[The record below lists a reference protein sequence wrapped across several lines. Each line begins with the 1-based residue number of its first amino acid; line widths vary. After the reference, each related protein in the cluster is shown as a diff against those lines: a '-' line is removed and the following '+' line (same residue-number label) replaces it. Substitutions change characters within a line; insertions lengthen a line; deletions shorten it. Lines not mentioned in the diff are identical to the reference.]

1 MNSGVLG
8 PLLLSDSGLNL
19 VPSAPKPRQ
28 LLAFLMLCT
37 PQMVRAGDCITELW
51 GTAPPKS
58 AMSTLQTYV
67 LHIRQALRS
76 PCGDCSHLLLTRN
89 QGYQLAL
96 ETTDF
101 DLFRFTDLTRRGRLA
116 AAAGDHRTASE
127 MFALALAQWR
137 GPALSDVRTGPLSSP
152 HLAGLAETRQ
162 GVLEQRIEADLA
174 LGKHRELI
182 DELSDLTAR
191 HPTHENVHAQLMV
204 ALYRSG
210 DRKRAGDVFR
220 GLRRALGDTLGIEP
234 VPRMW
239 RLYQAVL
246 AGSSALDAPVVRG

>member
-1 MNSGVLG
+1 MNSGILG
-8 PLLLSDSGLNL
+8 PLLLSDTGVNL

-28 LLAFLMLCT
+28 LLAFLMLHT
-37 PQMVRAGDCITELW
+37 PQMVRASDCITELW
-51 GTAPPKS
+51 SSTPPKS

-67 LHIRQALRS
+67 LHIRQSLRG
-76 PCGDCSHLLLTRN
+76 PRRDRRHLLLTKN

-101 DLFRFTDLTRRGRLA
+101 DRSRFTELTRQGRLA
-116 AAAGDHRTASE
+116 AAAGDHRTASRR
-127 MFALALAQWR
+127 FTLALAQWR
-137 GPALSDVRTGPLSSP
+137 GPALSDVCTGPLSSP
-152 HLAGLAETRQ
+152 HLAELTETRQ

-182 DELSDLTAR
+182 DELSDLATR

-210 DRKRAGDVFR
+210 ERKRASDVFH
-220 GLRRALGDTLGIEP
+220 GLRRELGDSLGIEP
-234 VPRMW
+234 VPRMQ
-239 RLYQAVL
+239 RLHHAVL
-246 AGSSALDAPVVRG
+246 AGSSALDVPVVRR

>member
-1 MNSGVLG
+1 MKSGVLG
-8 PLLLSDSGLNL
+8 PLLLSGSDANL

-28 LLAFLMLCT
+28 LLAFLMLNA
-37 PQMVRAGDCITELW
+37 PRMVRAGDCITELW
-51 GTAPPKS
+51 GSTPPKS

-67 LHIRQALRS
+67 LHIRQALRG
-76 PCGDCSHLLLTRN
+76 PRGDHSRLLLTRN

-101 DLFRFTDLTRRGRLA
+101 DRFRFTDLTRRGRLS

-127 MFALALAQWR
+127 MFTLALAQWR
-137 GPALSDVRTGPLSSP
+137 GTALSDVRTGPLSSP
-152 HLAGLAETRQ
+152 HLAELAETRQ

-174 LGKHRELI
+174 LGKHRELV

-210 DRKRAGDVFR
+210 DRKRAGDVFH

-234 VPRMW
+234 VPRMR

-246 AGSSALDAPVVRG
+246 AGSSALDAPVVHR

>member
-1 MNSGVLG
+1 M
-8 PLLLSDSGLNL
+8 NL

-28 LLAFLMLCT
+28 LLAFLMLHA
-37 PQMVRAGDCITELW
+37 PQMVRASDCITELW
-51 GTAPPKS
+51 GSTPPKS

-67 LHIRQALRS
+67 LHIRQALRG
-76 PCGDCSHLLLTRN
+76 PHRDRSHLLLTRN

-101 DLFRFTDLTRRGRLA
+101 DRFRFTELTQLGRLA
-116 AAAGDHRTASE
+116 AAAGDDRTASKA
-127 MFALALAQWR
+127 FALALAQWR
-137 GPALSDVRTGPLSSP
+137 GPALSDVSAGPLSSP
-152 HLAGLAETRQ
+152 HLAELAETRQ

-174 LGKHRELI
+174 LGKHRELVE
-182 DELSDLTAR
+182 ELSDLAAR

-210 DRKRAGDVFR
+210 ERKRAGDVFH

-234 VPRMW
+234 VPRMQ

-246 AGSSALDAPVVRG
+246 VGSSALDAPAVRR

>member
-1 MNSGVLG
+1 MNSGILG
-8 PLLLSDSGLNL
+8 PLLLSDTEENL

-28 LLAFLMLCT
+28 LLAFLMLHT
-37 PQMVRAGDCITELW
+37 PQMVRASDCITELW
-51 GTAPPKS
+51 GSTPPKS

-67 LHIRQALRS
+67 LHIRQALRG
-76 PCGDCSHLLLTRN
+76 PRRDRSHLLLTRN
-89 QGYQLAL
+89 QGYQLTL

-101 DLFRFTDLTRRGRLA
+101 DRFRFTELTRLGHLA
-116 AAAGDHRTASE
+116 TAAGNHRTASE
-127 MFALALAQWR
+127 MFTLALAQWR
-137 GPALSDVRTGPLSSP
+137 GPALSDVSAGPLSSP
-152 HLAGLAETRQ
+152 HLAELAETRQ

-174 LGKHRELI
+174 LGKHRELV
-182 DELSDLTAR
+182 DELSDLAAR

-210 DRKRAGDVFR
+210 ERKRAGDVFQ

-234 VPRMW
+234 VPRMR

-246 AGSSALDAPVVRG
+246 VGSSALDAPVVRR

>member
-8 PLLLSDSGLNL
+8 PLLLSDAEENL

-28 LLAFLMLCT
+28 LLAFLMLNT
-37 PQMVRAGDCITELW
+37 PRMVRADDCITELW
-51 GTAPPKS
+51 GSAPPKS

-67 LHIRQALRS
+67 LHIRQSLRART
-76 PCGDCSHLLLTRN
+76 DRSHLLVTRN
-89 QGYQLAL
+89 QGYQLTL

-101 DLFRFTDLTRRGRLA
+101 DRGRFTDLTKRGRMA

-127 MFALALAQWR
+127 LFTLALAQWR

-152 HLAGLAETRQ
+152 HLAELTETRQ

-174 LGKHRELI
+174 LGKHRELV

-210 DRKRAGDVFR
+210 DRKRAGDVFH
-220 GLRRALGDTLGIEP
+220 GLSQVLGDSLGIEP
-234 VPRMW
+234 APRMR

-246 AGSSALDAPVVRG
+246 AGSSALDAPVVHG

>member
-8 PLLLSDSGLNL
+8 PLLLSDAETSL

-28 LLAFLMLCT
+28 LLAFLMLNA
-37 PQMVRAGDCITELW
+37 PQMVRVGDCITELW
-51 GTAPPKS
+51 GSAPPRS

-67 LHIRQALRS
+67 LHIRQALRGPRVDHS
-76 PCGDCSHLLLTRN
+76 RLLVTRN
-89 QGYQLAL
+89 QGYQLTL
-96 ETTDF
+96 ETTDY
-101 DLFRFTDLTRRGRLA
+101 DRFRFTELTERGRA
-116 AAAGDHRTASE
+116 ATAAGDHRAASE
-127 MFALALAQWR
+127 LFTLALAQWR

-152 HLAGLAETRQ
+152 HLAELTETRQ

-174 LGKHRELI
+174 LGRHRELV

-210 DRKRAGDVFR
+210 ERKRAGDVFHA
-220 GLRRALGDTLGIEP
+220 LRQALGDSLGIEP
-234 VPRMW
+234 APRTQ

-246 AGSSALDAPVVRG
+246 AGSSALDAPVACG

>member
-8 PLLLSDSGLNL
+8 PLLLVDAGENL

-28 LLAFLMLCT
+28 LLAYLMLNI
-37 PQMVRAGDCITELW
+37 PQMVRASDCITELW
-51 GTAPPKS
+51 GSAPPKS

-67 LHIRQALRS
+67 LHVRQALR
-76 PCGDCSHLLLTRN
+76 GHRVDRSHLLVTRN
-89 QGYQLAL
+89 HGYQLSLDTA
-96 ETTDF
+96 EYDRHRF
-101 DLFRFTDLTRRGRLA
+101 RDLAWQGRAA
-116 AAAGDHRTASE
+116 AAAGDNRTASAL
-127 MFALALAQWR
+127 FSLALSQWR
-137 GPALSDVRTGPLSSP
+137 GTALSDVSPGPLSSP
-152 HLAGLAETRQ
+152 HLAELAESRQ

-174 LGKHRELI
+174 LGRHRELV
-182 DELSDLTAR
+182 DELSDLIAR

-220 GLRRALGDTLGIEP
+220 GLRQVLGESLGIEP
-234 VPRMW
+234 APRMR

-246 AGSSALDAPVVRG
+246 AGSAALDAPAARK

>member
-1 MNSGVLG
+1 MKSGILG
-8 PLLLSDSGLNL
+8 PLLLSDVEGNL

-28 LLAFLMLCT
+28 LLAFLMLHT

-51 GTAPPKS
+51 GSTPPKS

-67 LHIRQALRS
+67 LHIRQALRG
-76 PCGDCSHLLLTRN
+76 PHRDHSHLLLTRN
-89 QGYQLAL
+89 QGYQLTL
-96 ETTDF
+96 EPAGF
-101 DLFRFTDLTRRGRLA
+101 DRFGFTDLTRRGRLA

-127 MFALALAQWR
+127 LFTLALAQWR

-152 HLAGLAETRQ
+152 HLAELAETRQ

-174 LGKHRELI
+174 LGKHRELV
-182 DELSDLTAR
+182 DELSLLTAR
-191 HPTHENVHAQLMV
+191 HPTHENMHAQLMV

-210 DRKRAGDVFR
+210 EHQRAGDVFHC
-220 GLRRALGDTLGIEP
+220 LRQALGDSLGIEP

-246 AGSSALDAPVVRG
+246 VGSSELDAPVVRG